1 MQVIMP
7 MQNENWSEMARVSK
21 LWTQDNEENS
31 DAWFYLGFAQKKMN
45 NLDFAKLFLTQAF
58 RLNSNHLDS
67 LVELFEIAVN
77 EKDTNETDRLMKLIS
92 EIDPDKAVEILKI

>member
-1 MQVIMP
+1 MP
-7 MQNENWSEMARVSK
+7 MQKENWEEMARISK

-45 NLDFAKLFLTQAF
+45 NLDFAKLFLTKSY
-58 RLNSNHLDS
+58 RLNSNHLES

-77 EKDTNETDRLMKLIS
+77 TKDSNETDRLMKLIS
-92 EIDPDKAVEILKI
+92 EINPDKAAEILKI